1 MQRDRLAG
9 KVALPAHAPEQSD
22 RLVGAIAVVFGAGSS
37 GNILSNGQAAA
48 LAYALAGAIVV
59 AVDLYRE
66 RAEAT
71 ATLVKAAGGH
81 ALAIEA
87 RADDEAEV
95 ERVFEC
101 VLETFGRIDILHNN
115 VGIANVAAI
124 DAMTT
129 ATWDRAFAINAR
141 APFLASR
148 LALRQM
154 LAQPGG
160 GVITNISTVGSI
172 RYPGIAYAAYAASKA
187 ALNQF
192 TVQLALE
199 NAARGIRANAIVPGL
214 LHTSLVQNQLAQ
226 RYGGDEKAAASE
238 RAALCPMGF
247 TGDAWDVANAGV
259 FLASREAR
267 YITGHLLV
275 VDGGLS
281 ARCA

>member
-1 MQRDRLAG
+1 MVG
-9 KVALPAHAPEQSD
+9 KVALPPHAPEPSE
-22 RLVGAIAVVFGAGSS
+22 RLAGATAVVFGAGSS
-37 GNILSNGQAAA
+37 GDILSNGQAAA
-48 LAYALAGAIVV
+48 LAYALAGAAVV

-71 ATLVKAAGGH
+71 ARLVGAAGGL

-87 RADDEAEV
+87 RADDESEV
-95 ERVFEC
+95 ETVFARAIAA
-101 VLETFGRIDILHNN
+101 FGNIDILHNN
-115 VGIANVAAI
+115 AGIADIAPI
-124 DAMTT
+124 EAMPTDI
-129 ATWDRAFAINAR
+129 WDRAFAVNAR
-141 APFLASR
+141 APFLTGR

-154 LAQPGG
+154 ASQPQG
-160 GVITNISTVGSI
+160 GVITNISSVGSI

-199 NAARGIRANAIVPGL
+199 NATRNIRANAVVPGL
-214 LHTSLVQNQLAQ
+214 LHTSLVQNQLAG
-226 RYGGDEKAAASE
+226 RYGDDGQAAARE
-238 RAALCPMGF
+238 RDALCPMGF
-247 TGDAWDVANAGV
+247 TGDAWDVANASV

-267 YITGHLLV
+267 YITGQLLV